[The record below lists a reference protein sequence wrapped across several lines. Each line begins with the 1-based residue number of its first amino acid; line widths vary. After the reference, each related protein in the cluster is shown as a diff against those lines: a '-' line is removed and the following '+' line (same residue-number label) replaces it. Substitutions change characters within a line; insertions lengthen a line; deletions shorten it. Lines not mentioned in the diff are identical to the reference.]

1 MTTTCGARCR
11 DGSPCGNPPMNA
23 ATRCRMHGGASPQ
36 AKTAAERRQT
46 EADVHKLLADL
57 DVTPVGDPFT
67 TLLRLA
73 GQVLSWQ
80 EATASLVNQLENIRY
95 QGANGAE
102 QLRAE
107 VGLYERALDRA
118 ASVLTAIARLNIDE
132 RLVQITE
139 RQAAA
144 VLGAIDAALAAAG
157 VDGHAAIEG
166 KRAAARHLRLVD
178 GAS

>member
-1 MTTTCGARCR
+1 MTTPCGARCR
-11 DGSPCGNPPMNA
+11 DGSPCTNPPMTSS
-23 ATRCRMHGGASPQ
+23 TRCRMHGGASPQ

-57 DVTPVGDPFT
+57 DVTPVDDPFT

-80 EATASLVNQLENIRY
+80 EATANLVNQLENIRY

-132 RLVQITE
+132 RLVKVSE
-139 RQAAA
+139 RQAEA
-144 VLGAIDAALAAAG
+144 LIGALDAGLAAAG
-157 VDGHAAIEG
+157 VTGERVIDA

-178 GAS
+178 GVS